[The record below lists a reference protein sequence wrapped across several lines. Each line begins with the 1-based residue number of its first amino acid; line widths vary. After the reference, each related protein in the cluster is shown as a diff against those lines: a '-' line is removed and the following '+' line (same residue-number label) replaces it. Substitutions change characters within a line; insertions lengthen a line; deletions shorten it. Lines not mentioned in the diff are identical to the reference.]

1 MHDESEG
8 TACPW
13 MLACLGQAGP
23 QDGCVLALE
32 VSREEPR
39 EGQGLSLD
47 P

>member
-1 MHDESEG
+1 MTNQRG
-8 TACPW
+8 QLAPGW
-13 MLACLGQAGP
+13 PACLGQAGP
-23 QDGCVLALE
+23 QAGCVLALE